1 MDDLSFQR
9 HADEALSSLNRKLA
23 DAGDEFGFEADL
35 NDGALKIEFEDPPAK
50 FVISPNRP
58 VHQIWVSALT
68 RSFKLDYAE
77 PRGAFVFA
85 ATGQTLNELIGEV
98 VSTQIGEKVSL

>member
-1 MDDLSFQR
+1 MDDISFQR

-23 DAGDEFGFEADL
+23 AAGDQFDFDSDL
-35 NDGALKIEFEDPPAK
+35 NDGALKIEFEDPPAR

-68 RSFKLDYAE
+68 RSFKLDWNDSKS
-77 PRGAFVFA
+77 AFTLA
-85 ATGQTLNELIGEV
+85 PAGQTLNELVAEA
-98 VSTQIGEKVSL
+98 VSTQLGEKVEL

>member
-1 MDDLSFQR
+1 MDDISFQR

-50 FVISPNRP
+50 FVVSPNRP

-68 RSFKLDYAE
+68 KSFKLDWIEA
-77 PRGAFVFA
+77 RDAFVFA
-85 ATGQTLNELIGEV
+85 ATSQTLNELIGEV
-98 VSTQIGEKVSL
+98 ISTQIGKKVGL

>member
-1 MDDLSFQR
+1 MDDISFQR

-23 DAGDEFGFEADL
+23 TAGDALGFESDL
-35 NDGALKIEFEDPPAK
+35 NDGALKIEFDEPPAK

-68 RSFKLDYAE
+68 RSFKLDWVE
-77 PRGAFVFA
+77 PRQAFAFA
-85 ATGQTLNELIGEV
+85 PTSQTLDELIAEV
-98 VSTQIGEKVSL
+98 VGTQLGEKVVL

>member
-9 HADEALSSLNRKLA
+9 HADQALSSLNRKLGT
-23 DAGDEFGFEADL
+23 AGDQFGFEADL
-35 NDGALKIEFEDPPAK
+35 NDGALKIEFEEPSAK

-68 RSFKLDYAE
+68 KSFKLDWNE
-77 PRGAFVFA
+77 SLNAFVLL
-85 ATGQTLNELIGEV
+85 ATGQTLNDLIAEV
-98 VSTQIGEKVSL
+98 VSIQIGEKVAL

>member
-1 MDDLSFQR
+1 MDDISFQR

-23 DAGDEFGFEADL
+23 GPGEEFGFESDL
-35 NDGALKIEFEDPPAK
+35 NDGALKIEFDDSPAK

-58 VHQIWVSALT
+58 VHQVWVSALT
-68 RSFKLDYAE
+68 RSFKLDWID

-85 ATGQTLNELIGEV
+85 ATGQTLDELISEV
-98 VSTQIGEKVSL
+98 IGTQLGEKVGL

>member
-1 MDDLSFQR
+1 MDDISFQR
-9 HADEALSSLNRKLA
+9 HADEALASLNRKLA
-23 DAGDEFGFEADL
+23 TTGDEFGFEADL

-68 RSFKLDYAE
+68 KSFKLDWDEA
-77 PRGAFVFA
+77 RSAFSLST
-85 ATGQTLNELIGEV
+85 TGQTLNELIGEV
-98 VSTQIGEKVSL
+98 VSTQIGEKVEL

>member
-9 HADEALSSLNRKLA
+9 HADEALSSLNRKLGT
-23 DAGDEFGFEADL
+23 AGDEFGFESDL

-68 RSFKLDYAE
+68 KSFKLDWIE
-77 PRGAFVFA
+77 PRQAFAFA
-85 ATGQTLNELIGEV
+85 PTGQTLNELIAEV
-98 VSTQIGEKVSL
+98 VSTQLGEKVEL